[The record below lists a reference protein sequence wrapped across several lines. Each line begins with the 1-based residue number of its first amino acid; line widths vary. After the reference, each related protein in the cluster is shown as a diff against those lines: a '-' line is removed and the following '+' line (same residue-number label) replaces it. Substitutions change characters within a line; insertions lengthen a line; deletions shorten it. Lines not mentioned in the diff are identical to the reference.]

1 MVTML
6 TSANAMSYEQARE
19 QALFLT
25 DKMAYELN
33 LSEAQYEAAYEI
45 NLDYLMGVNT
55 YNDVYADIWTR
66 RNLDLSYILLDW
78 QYRMFCD
85 AAYFYR
91 PLWWEAGHWHFGIY
105 ARYPHRDYFYFGRP
119 HFYVTYRG
127 GHAWHI
133 NGGRSW
139 YHTNFRHPASGHVSG
154 MRDGWNRGNY
164 RGGYVGTTNHNPN
177 RNSSVGGSHNSNV
190 RDRNNSSVRDR
201 NNSNYGGREQN
212 AGIRGNVGTDRGV
225 RQGSNAA
232 ERGNGTVERTHGAG
246 VSRDV
251 NRESGRES
259 STRTTVNR
267 GSIFG
272 GSSSAPARTTGTTD
286 RSNVSS
292 PSRSM
297 SSGSSAPVRSMGG
310 SSSSPSRSSMG
321 GGSSRGSMGG
331 ASHGGASHGG
341 GSRGGG
347 FGGRR

>member
-1 MVTML
+1 MKKYLFSLAIMMVTML

-133 NGGRSW
+133 NGGHSW

-177 RNSSVGGSHNSNV
+177 RNSSVGGSHNGNM
-190 RDRNNSSVRDR
+190 RDRNNSSYGGRDR
-201 NNSNYGGREQN
+201 NS
-212 AGIRGNVGTDRGV
+212 GIRGNVGTDRGE
-225 RQGSNAA
+225 RQGSSAA

-246 VSRDV
+246 ASRDV

-267 GSIFG
+267 GSIYG
-272 GSSSAPARTTGTTD
+272 GSSTAPSRTTGSSD
-286 RSNVSS
+286 RS
-292 PSRSM
+292 SM
-297 SSGSSAPVRSMGG
+297 
-310 SSSSPSRSSMG
+310 SSPSRSSSSTPTRSMG
-321 GGSSRGSMGG
+321 GSSSRGSMGG